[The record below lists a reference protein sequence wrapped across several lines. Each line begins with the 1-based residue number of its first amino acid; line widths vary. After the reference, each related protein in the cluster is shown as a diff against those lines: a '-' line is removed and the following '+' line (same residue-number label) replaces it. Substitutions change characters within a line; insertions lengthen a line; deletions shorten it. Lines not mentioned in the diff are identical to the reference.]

1 MSEEVSVSETTEM
14 PAASA
19 ELDRLCANAIRAL
32 AIDGVQKANSGHP
45 GLPLGM
51 ADAAYVL
58 WSRFMSH
65 NPADPHWPNR
75 DRFVLSAGHGS
86 MLIYALLHLTGYDLT
101 INDLKHFRQV
111 GSKTPGHP
119 EYHDTPGVEMT
130 TGPLGQGVATA
141 VGMAIAERWLA
152 TTFNRPGMS
161 VVDHHTY
168 VLCGDGDLMEGIS
181 HESASLAG
189 HLKLGKLIVLYDSNN
204 ISLVGPTSLSFSEN
218 IAERFSAYGWQVL
231 TVDGHNMAEVAHAL
245 AEAKEEA
252 GRPSMII
259 CHTHI
264 GYGSPRQDS
273 HTAHGE
279 PLGAANVAKTKEFFG
294 WPTEPDF
301 FVPGEVYEH
310 MQLAVEVGE
319 ARQREWEAALARY
332 KASYSDLGAK
342 WDRMMAKALPDEW
355 PSPLPVFPAD
365 PKAKGTRVASGDV
378 LNAIAASIPE
388 LLGGSADLHTSDN
401 TYLKAYASITPDDF
415 GGRNV
420 HYGVREHAMGAAL
433 NGMALHGGVIPY
445 GGTFFVFSDYLRPAI
460 RLAALMRLQVVYVFT
475 HDSIGVG
482 EDGPTHQPVEH
493 LAALRAIPNL
503 NVFRAGDA
511 NEAAI
516 GWRAALERRDG
527 PTALIFTRQNV
538 PTLDRTTLAP
548 AEDAL
553 RGGYVLRAVE
563 SPQVILIGT
572 GSELS
577 LALAAADI
585 LAAQGVAAQVVSLPS
600 WELFDAQ
607 DKSYR
612 DSVLP
617 PDLTA
622 RVAVEAGVSMGWE
635 RYVGLR
641 GAVVGIN
648 HFGASGPAPELFK
661 KFGVTAEHVAEAA
674 LVVIG
679 G

>member
-1 MSEEVSVSETTEM
+1 MSETTET
-14 PAASA
+14 PAARA
-19 ELDRLCANAIRAL
+19 ELDQLCANAIRAL

-51 ADAAYVL
+51 ADTAYVL
-58 WSRFMSH
+58 WSKFLSH
-65 NPADPHWPNR
+65 NPADPQWPNR

-86 MLIYALLHLTGYDLT
+86 MLLYALLHLTGYDLS
-101 INDLKHFRQV
+101 IDDLKQFRQV

-141 VGMAIAERWLA
+141 VGMALAERWLA
-152 TTFNRPGMS
+152 TTLNRTGMN

-181 HESASLAG
+181 HEAASLAG
-189 HLKLGKLIVLYDSNN
+189 HLKLGKLICLYDSNN

-218 IAERFSAYGWQVL
+218 IAERFDSYGWQVL
-231 TVDGHNMAEVAHAL
+231 TVDGHNMVEVAQAL
-245 AEAKEEA
+245 AEAKDEA

-259 CHTHI
+259 CQTHI
-264 GYGSPRQDS
+264 GYGSPKQDS

-301 FVPGEVYEH
+301 YVPGEVYEH
-310 MQLAVEVGE
+310 MQVALEVGG
-319 ARQREWEAALARY
+319 ARQREWEATLARY
-332 KASYSDLGAK
+332 KESYPDMGAL
-342 WDRMMAKALPDEW
+342 WDRMMAKALPDDW
-355 PSPLPVFPAD
+355 PATLPVFPAD

-388 LLGGSADLHTSDN
+388 LLGGSADLHSSDQ
-401 TYLKAYASITPDDF
+401 TYLKSYASIAPDDF
-415 GGRNV
+415 SGRNV

-460 RLAALMRLQVVYVFT
+460 RLAALMKIQVVYVFT

-493 LAALRAIPNL
+493 LAALRSIPNL
-503 NVFRAGDA
+503 TVFRAGDA
-511 NEAAI
+511 NEAAM
-516 GWRAALERRDG
+516 GWRVALERRDG

-538 PTLDRTTLAP
+538 PTMDRTVVAP

-563 SPQVILIGT
+563 SPQVALIGT
-572 GSELS
+572 GSELG
-577 LALAAADI
+577 LALEAADL
-585 LAAQGVAAQVVSLPS
+585 LAARGVAAQVVSLPS
-600 WELFDAQ
+600 WEIFEAQ
-607 DKSYR
+607 DQAYR

-617 PDLTA
+617 PSLTA
-622 RVAVEAGVSMGWE
+622 RVAVEAGISMGWD
-635 RYVGLR
+635 RYVGPS
-641 GAVVGIN
+641 GAMVGIN

-661 KFGVTAEHVAEAA
+661 KFGFTAEHVAEVAMR
-674 LVVIG
+674 VIG

>member
-1 MSEEVSVSETTEM
+1 MSETTAR
-14 PAASA
+14 PVASA
-19 ELDRLCANAIRAL
+19 ELDRLCANAIRIL

-65 NPADPHWPNR
+65 NPTDPHWPNR

-86 MLIYALLHLTGYDLT
+86 MLIYALLHLTGYDVTLD
-101 INDLKHFRQV
+101 DLKQFRQV

-141 VGMAIAERWLA
+141 VGMALAERWLA
-152 TTFNRPGMS
+152 TTFNRPGMQ

-181 HESASLAG
+181 HEAASLAG
-189 HLKLGKLIVLYDSNN
+189 HLKLGKLVILYDSNN

-218 IAERFSAYGWQVL
+218 IAERFNSYGWHVL
-231 TVDGHNMAEVAHAL
+231 DVDGHNIADVAQAL
-245 AEAKEEA
+245 AAAKDEA
-252 GRPSMII
+252 GRPTMII

-264 GYGSPRQDS
+264 GYGSPKQDS
-273 HTAHGE
+273 HTSHGE
-279 PLGAANVAKTKEFFG
+279 PLGAANVVKTKETLG
-294 WPTEPDF
+294 WPTSPDF
-301 FVPGEVYEH
+301 FVPDEVYTH
-310 MQLAVEVGE
+310 MQLAVEVGGV
-319 ARQREWEAALARY
+319 RQREWEATLARY
-332 KASYSDLGAK
+332 KESYPDLGVL
-342 WDRMMAKALPDEW
+342 WDRMLAKALPEDW
-355 PSPLPVFPAD
+355 PAALPVFPTD
-365 PKAKGTRVASGDV
+365 PKAKGTRMASGDV
-378 LNAIAASIPE
+378 LNAIAASIPQ
-388 LLGGSADLHTSDN
+388 LLGGSADLHSSDQ
-401 TYLKAYASITPDDF
+401 TYLKSFASITPDDF

-445 GGTFFVFSDYLRPAI
+445 GGTFFVFCDYLRPAI
-460 RLAALMRLQVVYVFT
+460 RLAALMKLQVVYVFT

-493 LAALRAIPNL
+493 LASLRVIPNL
-503 NVFRAGDA
+503 VVFRAGDA
-511 NEAAI
+511 NETAV
-516 GWRAALERRDG
+516 GWRMALERRDG

-538 PTLDRTTLAP
+538 PTLDRSLLAP
-548 AEDAL
+548 AEGAL

-563 SPQVILIGT
+563 NPQAVLIGT

-577 LALAAADI
+577 LALEAADI
-585 LAAQGVAAQVVSLPS
+585 LAARGVAAQVVSLPS
-600 WELFDAQ
+600 WELFEAQ

-617 PDLTA
+617 PALTA
-622 RVAVEAGVSMGWE
+622 RVAVEAGVTIGWD
-635 RYVGLR
+635 RYVGTH
-641 GAVVGIN
+641 GAVVGID

-661 KFGVTAEHVAEAA
+661 KFGVTAEHVAEVA
-674 LVVIG
+674 LQLIG

>member
-1 MSEEVSVSETTEM
+1 MSETTAR
-14 PAASA
+14 PVASA
-19 ELDRLCANAIRAL
+19 ELDRLCANAIRIL

-65 NPADPHWPNR
+65 NPTDPHWPNR

-86 MLIYALLHLTGYDLT
+86 MLIYALLHLTGYDVTLD
-101 INDLKHFRQV
+101 DLKQFRQV

-141 VGMAIAERWLA
+141 VGMALAERWLA
-152 TTFNRPGMS
+152 TTFNRPGMQ

-181 HESASLAG
+181 HEAASLAG
-189 HLKLGKLIVLYDSNN
+189 HLKLGKLVILYDSNN

-218 IAERFSAYGWQVL
+218 IAERFNSYGWHVL
-231 TVDGHNMAEVAHAL
+231 DVDGHNIADVAQAL
-245 AEAKEEA
+245 AAAKDEA
-252 GRPSMII
+252 GRPTMII

-264 GYGSPRQDS
+264 GYGSPKQDS
-273 HTAHGE
+273 HTSHGE
-279 PLGAANVAKTKEFFG
+279 PLGAANVVKTKETLG
-294 WPTEPDF
+294 WPTSPDF
-301 FVPGEVYEH
+301 FVPDEVYTH
-310 MQLAVEVGE
+310 MQLAVEVGGV
-319 ARQREWEAALARY
+319 RQREWEATLARY
-332 KASYSDLGAK
+332 KESYPDLGVL
-342 WDRMMAKALPDEW
+342 WDRMLAKALPEDW
-355 PSPLPVFPAD
+355 PAALPVFPTD
-365 PKAKGTRVASGDV
+365 PKAKGTRMASGDV
-378 LNAIAASIPE
+378 LNAIAASIPQ
-388 LLGGSADLHTSDN
+388 LLGGSADLHSSDQ
-401 TYLKAYASITPDDF
+401 TYLKSFASITPDDF

-445 GGTFFVFSDYLRPAI
+445 GGTFFVFCDYLRPAI
-460 RLAALMRLQVVYVFT
+460 RLAALMKLQVVYVFT

-493 LAALRAIPNL
+493 LASLRVIPNL
-503 NVFRAGDA
+503 VVFRAGDA
-511 NEAAI
+511 NETAV
-516 GWRAALERRDG
+516 GWRMALERRDG

-538 PTLDRTTLAP
+538 PTLDRTVLAP
-548 AEDAL
+548 AEGAL

-563 SPQVILIGT
+563 NPQAVLIGT

-577 LALAAADI
+577 LALEAADI
-585 LAAQGVAAQVVSLPS
+585 LAARGVAAQVVSLPS
-600 WELFDAQ
+600 WELFEAQ

-617 PDLTA
+617 PALTA
-622 RVAVEAGVSMGWE
+622 RVAVEAGVTIGWD
-635 RYVGLR
+635 RYVGTH
-641 GAVVGIN
+641 GAVVGID

-661 KFGVTAEHVAEAA
+661 KFGVTAEHVAEVA
-674 LVVIG
+674 LQLIG